1 MNASAA
7 PLGKGLSEFQ
17 LVHGQEGMRVI
28 PTPLPAPHIQ
38 APYVSES
45 PLFMECKYVK
55 TIKIPD
61 INANDSMYSLI
72 IGEVIHIHA
81 RKDVVVNKHHVG
93 DDGRGGERL
102 GIDLQK
108 IKPVARLGYGQE
120 YTVVTNEV

>member
-1 MNASAA
+1 M
-7 PLGKGLSEFQ
+7 
-17 LVHGQEGMRVI
+17 
-28 PTPLPAPHIQ
+28 
-38 APYVSES
+38 
-45 PLFMECKYVK
+45 FMECKYVK

-81 RKDVVVNKHHVG
+81 RKDVVVKKHHVG
-93 DDGRGGERL
+93 DDGRGGEQL